1 MLLPVFLHV
10 VYLIFHA
17 SDPDNRK
24 YALGT
29 GFVFILFSIITI
41 YRFYYAITE
50 NNFINYFD
58 SNIMDN
64 FLVVLNI
71 LCTVLLT
78 FSLQMMINKKLYTQ
92 VELLAITDP
101 LTKVYNRRKVEDVI
115 QNEINRNSR
124 YSNTFCILLADID
137 HFKHF
142 NDTYGHDVGDK
153 ALIHV
158 TDLLRSNTRTC
169 DTVGRWGGEEFLIV
183 LPNTTIHNAV
193 TTADKLVKSIYENS
207 LAVNEEQTGISISI
221 GVAEFAETSSFESI
235 IKDADNALY
244 LAKKNGRNR
253 YEMSDLT
260 AIV

>member
-1 MLLPVFLHV
+1 MLLPVFLHI
-10 VYLIFHA
+10 VYLIFHT
-17 SDPDNRK
+17 SDHDNRK
-24 YALGT
+24 YAAGT
-29 GFVFILFSIITI
+29 GFVFILFSIITL

-78 FSLQMMINKKLYTQ
+78 FSLQMMINKKLYIQ

-115 QNEINRNSR
+115 QNEINRSSR
-124 YSNTFCILLADID
+124 YSNSFCILLADID

-142 NDTYGHDVGDK
+142 NDTYGHDIGDK

-158 TDLLRSNTRTC
+158 TDLISSNTRTC

-183 LPNTTIHNAV
+183 LPNTNIHNAI
-193 TTADKLVKSIYENS
+193 TTADKLVKSIHKNT
-207 LAVNEEQTGISISI
+207 LTLNEEQATISISI
-221 GVAEFAETSSFESI
+221 GVAEFVETSSFESI
-235 IKDADNALY
+235 IKNADDALY
-244 LAKKNGRNR
+244 LAKENGRNR
-253 YEMSDLT
+253 YEVSNLT
-260 AIV
+260 ICG